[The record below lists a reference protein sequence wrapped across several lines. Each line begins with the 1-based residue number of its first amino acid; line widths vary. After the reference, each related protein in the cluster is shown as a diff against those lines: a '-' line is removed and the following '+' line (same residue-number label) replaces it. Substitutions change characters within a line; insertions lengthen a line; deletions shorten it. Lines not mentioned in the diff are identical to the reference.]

1 MIVFITIGF
10 LVAFR
15 VATPLTIP
23 KEVTLFPDST
33 EIRKQIAQI
42 SCDGSY
48 TFSFRASDGT
58 FLIEHKDAD
67 GYVTGEFGYTNRRVK
82 LSDYISQISA
92 ARRSLGL
99 HNTGRKECETHANTD
114 KALNTPKS
122 GATAIVED
130 ETVDIHA
137 SFLPGPEEKKTILR
151 ERPKFF
157 KFGEAIF
164 RSVSTTYGS
173 EKRLQTK

>member
-1 MIVFITIGF
+1 MIAFITIGF
-10 LVAFR
+10 VVAFH
-15 VATPLTIP
+15 VATTLATS

-33 EIRKQIAQI
+33 EIRKQIAQV

-58 FLIEHKDAD
+58 FLIEHKDAN
-67 GYVTGEFGYTNRRVK
+67 GYVTGEFGYANRRVK

-99 HNTGRKECETHANTD
+99 HNIGRKECETHAKKD
-114 KALNTPKS
+114 KALDAKKS
-122 GATAIVED
+122 NATAIAED
-130 ETVDIHA
+130 ETLDIQTA
-137 SFLPGPEEKKTILR
+137 SLPVPEEKKTILI

-164 RSVSTTYGS
+164 RSVSATSRS

>member
-1 MIVFITIGF
+1 MIVFIIIGF
-10 LVAFR
+10 LVAFHG
-15 VATPLTIP
+15 ATPFEIP
-23 KEVTLFPDST
+23 KVTLFPDST

-67 GYVTGEFGYTNRRVK
+67 GYVTGEFGYANRRVK

-99 HNTGRKECETHANTD
+99 HNIGRKECETRADTD
-114 KALNTPKS
+114 KALNIKNS
-122 GATAIVED
+122 GATTIAED
-130 ETVDIHA
+130 VSADIQTA
-137 SFLPGPEEKKTILR
+137 FLSGQEENKTTK
-151 ERPKFF
+151 RPKFF

-164 RSVSTTYGS
+164 RSVSTTSES
-173 EKRLQTK
+173 EKRFQTK